1 MSPAAAVLGLAALRG
16 PRTRWA
22 VVAAGVLHDE
32 AHPVAGTRLL
42 LLRLG
47 LLRLLCSR
55 RGCRSSLDDH
65 AVDTRGRRRL
75 GGVGRGGG
83 RTGLRGLVAAPA
95 DSRRVA
101 VRGGM
106 GRGHGG
112 GGEVGQDGE
121 AASVV
126 VAHKVALL
134 HHLLVLE
141 EDAAQQR
148 GRAVAGLLRDQHLVR
163 VGQAAAHVHDR
174 IRHAADVVL
183 REAGILRRQQPG
195 LLPVDPVPLGLG
207 EVIAPVSNRQAR
219 TRGWWWWTGGRSG
232 QQPQRPLSVS
242 CAVSWHVYRK

>member
-1 MSPAAAVLGLAALRG
+1 VSPVAAVLGLAALRG

-22 VVAAGVLHDE
+22 VAAGVLHDE
-32 AHPVAGTRLL
+32 AHPVAGPR

-47 LLRLLCSR
+47 LLRLLCRR
-55 RGCRSSLDDH
+55 RGPRSSLHDH

-75 GGVGRGGG
+75 GGVGRSGG
-83 RTGLRGLVAAPA
+83 RAGLRGLVAAAPTYG
-95 DSRRVA
+95 RRVA

-106 GRGHGG
+106 GRGRGG
-112 GGEVGQDGE
+112 GGGGKVGQDGE
-121 AASVV
+121 TASVV

-174 IRHAADVVL
+174 IRHATDVVL
-183 REAGILRRQQPG
+183 GEAGILRRQQPG
-195 LLPVDPVPLGLG
+195 LLPIDPVPLGLG

-219 TRGWWWWTGGRSG
+219 ARSWGGG
-232 QQPQRPLSVS
+232 QVSTCSVR
-242 CAVSWHVYRK
+242 CPCVVRRVSWHAYRK